1 MRDSE
6 PLYVIS
12 VAARLLNLHPQTLRK
27 YERVG
32 FVIPS
37 RTTGNL
43 RLYSA
48 EDIERLEQ
56 VKWLVEKHGV
66 NLAGVEM
73 ALDMTRQLRALQDE
87 LRKMNRRDYDR
98 VADRLDGILDI
109 IGARPLPEDNRQ
121 ER

>member
-1 MRDSE
+1 MRESE

-37 RTTGNL
+37 RTNGNL

-56 VKWLVEKHGV
+56 VKRLKDERGV

-73 ALDMTRQLRALQDE
+73 ALEVSRRIRSMQRE
-87 LRKMNRRDYDR
+87 LRGAKRRDYDN
-98 VADRLDGILDI
+98 VADALDDVLDV
-109 IGARPLPEDNRQ
+109 IGVPRRETPAR
-121 ER
+121 

>member
-56 VKWLVEKHGV
+56 VKWLVEEHGV

-98 VADRLDGILDI
+98 VADRLDGILNI
-109 IGARPLPEDNRQ
+109 IGARPLPEDERQ